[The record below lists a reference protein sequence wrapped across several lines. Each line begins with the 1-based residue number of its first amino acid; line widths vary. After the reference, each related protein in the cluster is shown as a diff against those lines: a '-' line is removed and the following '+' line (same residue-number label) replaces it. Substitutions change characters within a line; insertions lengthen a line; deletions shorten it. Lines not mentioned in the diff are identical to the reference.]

1 MESEIEYSLL
11 KVPLEDAMRQFR
23 TVKKEVDRRLEDVSL
38 GLEKHE
44 GVSVDQVSEAI
55 SGATAKLKELQS
67 YVEKAN
73 EEERE
78 ALSRLVLRFNHL
90 AQRKELDEMKLVK
103 SDFNNESQAKF
114 TAERQSVVP
123 TRVKDIDNLWT
134 WNEAR
139 AKRFIADF
147 MLRSGYTES
156 AQELVETFM
165 LQDLVDE
172 KVIRDSRMLATTLE
186 RKDCT
191 EAIKW
196 SCENRKRLEKI
207 GSDLLLRLRVQEF
220 VELRRSGKITEAIE
234 YARAHMAPIAEDA
247 MNLVPKVMGLLAFPP
262 DTKCSPYAELYAE
275 ERWSE
280 LIHIF
285 QSSFF
290 ELHGLTTKPLIEVAM
305 MIGMSARK
313 TKACFQDET
322 KNIDCPTCSKP
333 FNEMS
338 SQLPFCQN
346 THSKLICS
354 ITGKVMNENN
364 PPLVLGNGNVYSETG
379 LNSISHDGTVIDP
392 RTGESFPYPSALI
405 AKAYVM

>member
-172 KVIRDSRMLATTLE
+172 KVIRDSRM
-186 RKDCT
+186 
-191 EAIKW
+191 
-196 SCENRKRLEKI
+196 
-207 GSDLLLRLRVQEF
+207 V
-220 VELRRSGKITEAIE
+220 SGQ
-234 YARAHMAPIAEDA
+234 
-247 MNLVPKVMGLLAFPP
+247 
-262 DTKCSPYAELYAE
+262 SP
-275 ERWSE
+275 
-280 LIHIF
+280 
-285 QSSFF
+285 SF
-290 ELHGLTTKPLIEVAM
+290 L
-305 MIGMSARK
+305 
-313 TKACFQDET
+313 
-322 KNIDCPTCSKP
+322 
-333 FNEMS
+333 
-338 SQLPFCQN
+338 
-346 THSKLICS
+346 
-354 ITGKVMNENN
+354 
-364 PPLVLGNGNVYSETG
+364 
-379 LNSISHDGTVIDP
+379 
-392 RTGESFPYPSALI
+392 
-405 AKAYVM
+405 